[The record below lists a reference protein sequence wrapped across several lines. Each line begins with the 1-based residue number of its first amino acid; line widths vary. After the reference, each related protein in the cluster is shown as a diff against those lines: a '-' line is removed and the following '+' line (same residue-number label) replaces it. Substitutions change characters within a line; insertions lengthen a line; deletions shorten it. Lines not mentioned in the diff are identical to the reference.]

1 MARWIGRLNEG
12 SLLRR
17 TLMYIGT
24 FVLGSLTFVAVMSL
38 VLVSVAKAVLP
49 PRNDDGSAAETA
61 DEADQETTAGT
72 SKSALGKTSRSKR
85 PRFPSP
91 AERESAS
98 SAPDA
103 PNAD

>member
-24 FVLGSLTFVAVMSL
+24 FVLGSLTFVAVMSI

-49 PRNDDGSAAETA
+49 PRDDGSAAETT
-61 DEADQETTAGT
+61 DEADQEATAGT

-85 PRFPSP
+85 PRLPSQ
-91 AERESAS
+91 AERESAPNAPN
-98 SAPDA
+98 APDA
-103 PNAD
+103 D

>member
-24 FVLGSLTFVAVMSL
+24 FVLGSLTFVAVMSV
-38 VLVSVAKAVLP
+38 VLVSVARAVLP
-49 PRNDDGSAAETA
+49 PRNADGSAAETT
-61 DEADQETTAGT
+61 DEADQEATAGT
-72 SKSALGKTSRSKR
+72 TKSALGKTSRSKR
-85 PRFPSP
+85 PRFPSQ
-91 AERESAS
+91 AEHESAP

-103 PNAD
+103 D

>member
-38 VLVSVAKAVLP
+38 VLVSVARAVLP
-49 PRNDDGSAAETA
+49 PRNVDGPAAETT
-61 DEADQETTAGT
+61 DEADQEATAGT

-85 PRFPSP
+85 SRLPSQ
-91 AERESAS
+91 AERESAP

-103 PNAD
+103 D

>member
-24 FVLGSLTFVAVMSL
+24 FVLGSLTFVAVMSV
-38 VLVSVAKAVLP
+38 VLVSVARAVLP
-49 PRNDDGSAAETA
+49 PRNVDGSAAETTE
-61 DEADQETTAGT
+61 EADHEATAGT

-85 PRFPSP
+85 SRLPSQ
-91 AERESAS
+91 AEHESAP

-103 PNAD
+103 D